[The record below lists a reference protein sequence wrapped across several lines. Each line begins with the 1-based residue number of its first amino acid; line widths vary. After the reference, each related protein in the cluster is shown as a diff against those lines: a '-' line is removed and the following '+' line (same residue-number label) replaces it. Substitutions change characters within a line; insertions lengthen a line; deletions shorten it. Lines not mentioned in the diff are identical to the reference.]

1 MAGEMNQLTEKEQI
15 VLSLM
20 NLLGMDTN
28 LTAQAME
35 FIGDSVLN
43 YQLLIRYF
51 SASELTEN
59 SLKLTEAIDKSTAEP
74 PRKSWRL
81 NSLRK
86 R

>member
-1 MAGEMNQLTEKEQI
+1 MPGEMNQLTEKEQI

-28 LTAQAME
+28 LTAQAMA

-59 SLKLTEAIDKSTAEP
+59 QTILNEAIEKATAAKVLFE
-74 PRKSWRL
+74 
-81 NSLRK
+81 
-86 R
+86 

>member
-59 SLKLTEAIDKSTAEP
+59 QTNLNEAIEKATAAKVLFE
-74 PRKSWRL
+74 
-81 NSLRK
+81 
-86 R
+86 

>member
-20 NLLGMDTN
+20 NLLGLDTN

-59 SLKLTEAIDKSTAEP
+59 SAKLTEATDKAMNAKVLFE
-74 PRKSWRL
+74 
-81 NSLRK
+81 
-86 R
+86 